1 MPHAPMDSI
10 IEFFQK
16 LQHLEDLIRWGG
28 YTVLSLIVFAE
39 TGLLIGFFL
48 PGDSLLVTAGL
59 LASRG
64 YLNIWIL
71 FVLLS
76 VMAISGDAVG
86 YWFGRVTGPKIFV
99 KEKSILFA
107 RDHLIH
113 AQHIYEKY
121 GNKIIILARFMPIVR
136 TFAPIVAGV
145 GQMPYARFA
154 SYNIVGGILWIGS
167 MLTIGHTL
175 GNVVPNIDTY
185 LHWVIIGIVFI
196 SILPAIVEYARHR
209 LRVKRENS

>member
-1 MPHAPMDSI
+1 MDSI

-28 YTVLSLIVFAE
+28 YTALSLIVFAE

-64 YLNIWIL
+64 YLNVWIL
-71 FVLLS
+71 FGLLS
-76 VMAISGDAVG
+76 VMAIAGDAVG
-86 YWFGRVTGPKIFV
+86 YWFGRVTGPKIFT

-113 AQHIYEKY
+113 AQHVYEKY
-121 GNKIIILARFMPIVR
+121 GNRTIILARFMPIVR

-145 GQMPYARFA
+145 GQMPYARFL
-154 SYNIVGGILWIGS
+154 SYNIIGGVAWIGS
-167 MLTIGHTL
+167 MLGAGYLL
-175 GNVVPNIDTY
+175 GNVVPDIDKY
-185 LHWVIIGIVFI
+185 LHWIIIGIIIV
-196 SILPAIVEYARHR
+196 SLLPAVVEFIRYR
-209 LRVKRENS
+209 LQLKRETTG

>member
-1 MPHAPMDSI
+1 MDSI

-28 YTVLSLIVFAE
+28 YTILALIIFGE

-48 PGDSLLVTAGL
+48 PGDSLIVTAGL

-71 FVLLS
+71 FALLS
-76 VMAISGDAVG
+76 AMAIAGDAVG
-86 YWFGRVTGPKIFV
+86 YWFGRVTGPKIFT

-113 AQHIYEKY
+113 AQRIYEKY
-121 GNKIIILARFMPIVR
+121 GNRIIIMARFMPIVR

-154 SYNIVGGILWIGS
+154 SYNVIGGILWIGS
-167 MLTIGHTL
+167 MLTIGYTL
-175 GNVVPNIDTY
+175 GNVVPDIDKY
-185 LHWVIIGIVFI
+185 MHWVIIVIVFVSI
-196 SILPAIVEYARHR
+196 SPGIIEYARHR
-209 LRVKRENS
+209 LRVKRENG

>member
-1 MPHAPMDSI
+1 MDSI

-64 YLNIWIL
+64 YLNVWIL

-76 VMAISGDAVG
+76 AMAIGGDAVG

-145 GQMPYARFA
+145 GQMPYGRFA
-154 SYNIVGGILWIGS
+154 LYNIIGGILWIGS
-167 MLTIGHTL
+167 MLTIGYTL

-185 LHWVIIGIVFI
+185 LHWVIIGIIFI
-196 SILPAIVEYARHR
+196 SILPAVMEYVRHR
-209 LRVKRENS
+209 LRVRRENG

>member
-1 MPHAPMDSI
+1 MDSI

-64 YLNIWIL
+64 YLNVWIL

-76 VMAISGDAVG
+76 VMAVTGDAVG

-113 AQHIYEKY
+113 AQRIYEKY

-145 GQMPYARFA
+145 GQMPYVRFV
-154 SYNIVGGILWIGS
+154 SYNIIGGILWIGS
-167 MLTIGHTL
+167 MLTIGYTL
-175 GNVVPNIDTY
+175 GNVVPDIDTY
-185 LHWVIIGIVFI
+185 LHWVIIGIIFI

-209 LRVKRENS
+209 LRVKRENV